1 MKYSKY
7 SLVFLVFLLT
17 CVGCTTSVADLN
29 SLPQSSLR
37 THAILKGQAGSLN
50 DRFLGADKEIILS
63 AFGKP
68 RKTSREPYPYR
79 IDPSCKGKDCAED
92 YSDEIWFYEFKGKFE
107 SGWEAY
113 SLYVYFKNEKVVR
126 IR

>member
-1 MKYSKY
+1 MNYFPV
-7 SLVFLVFLLT
+7 LLAFFLT
-17 CVGCTTSVADLN
+17 CVGCAPSAAGLN
-29 SLPQSSLR
+29 SMAQNALR
-37 THAILKGQAGSLN
+37 THAILKGQARSLN
-50 DRFLGADKEIILS
+50 DKFVGADKEAILA

-68 RKTSREPYPYR
+68 YRTSREPSPYYV
-79 IDPSCKGKDCAED
+79 DPACSGKNCVSD

>member
-1 MKYSKY
+1 MIMNY
-7 SLVFLVFLLT
+7 FLALLIFSLT
-17 CVGCTTSVADLN
+17 CAGCAPSAAGLN
-29 SLPQSSLR
+29 SMAQNALR
-37 THAILKGQAGSLN
+37 THAILKEQARDL
-50 DRFLGADKEIILS
+50 DQKFLGADKEAVLA

-68 RKTSREPYPYR
+68 RKMSQEPYPYR
-79 IDPSCKGKDCAED
+79 IDPSCIGKDCVTD